1 MKSFECRLNLPGRF
15 PLSPFQVT
23 CPLQASKAKSESQHP
38 TKERKEARNENN

>member
-1 MKSFECRLNLPGRF
+1 MKPFECRLKFPGRF

-23 CPLQASKAKSESQHP
+23 RPSETSKAKSESQHP